1 MVLSKKIVSSIVV
14 LFSIGLVY
22 FRANAVS
29 ALGDTSNGALL
40 PSTGDTFSIW
50 PIIVG
55 VFLVILALVLFLKKK
70 I

>member
-1 MVLSKKIVSSIVV
+1 MVLSKKIVSSIVI

-22 FRANAVS
+22 FRTNAVS

-40 PSTGDTFSIW
+40 PSTGDAFSIW
-50 PIIVG
+50 PIIIG